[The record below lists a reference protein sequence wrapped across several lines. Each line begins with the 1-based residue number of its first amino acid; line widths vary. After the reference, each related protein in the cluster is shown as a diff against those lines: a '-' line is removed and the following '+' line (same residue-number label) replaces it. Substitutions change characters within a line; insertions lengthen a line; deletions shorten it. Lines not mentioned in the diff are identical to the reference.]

1 MFTLEQHSNIISKIG
16 IRTFTVEKMD
26 NLFST
31 LDSMQI
37 GGEIPLILTGL
48 NAWLKIKNA
57 FGCIYFVEQRL
68 VYRNKISPDINSF

>member
-16 IRTFTVEKMD
+16 IRTFRVEKMD

-37 GGEIPLILTGL
+37 GGEIALILTGL
-48 NAWLKIKNA
+48 NAWLVAKNKIKTK
-57 FGCIYFVEQRL
+57 GLHILCRRETYTEI
-68 VYRNKISPDINSF
+68 K